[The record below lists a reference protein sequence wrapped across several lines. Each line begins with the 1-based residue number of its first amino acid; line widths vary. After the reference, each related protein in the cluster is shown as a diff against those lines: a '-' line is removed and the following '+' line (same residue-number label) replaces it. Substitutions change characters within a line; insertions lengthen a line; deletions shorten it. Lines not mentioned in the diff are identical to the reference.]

1 MDRRVD
7 RGLQLTPPIFTP
19 RIFWDPYGQPT
30 LTPLDC
36 LLCVSG
42 VGTARVEERSI
53 EAAATSCERSMIE
66 GEVIVVEGK

>member
-1 MDRRVD
+1 
-7 RGLQLTPPIFTP
+7 
-19 RIFWDPYGQPT
+19 
-30 LTPLDC
+30 
-36 LLCVSG
+36 